1 MFFPELI
8 WGENEVKPLNSL
20 QISCYS
26 VRLSISSRHYFLPYI
41 GTAPLSKGFIR
52 GNRSIGQ
59 WKFLANEIVLPLGAR
74 TESHELCLM

>member
-8 WGENEVKPLNSL
+8 WGENEGKPLNSL

-26 VRLSISSRHYFLPYI
+26 VRLSISSRH
-41 GTAPLSKGFIR
+41 LSKGFIP

-74 TESHELCLM
+74 TQSHELCLM